1 MFETCQKITKI
12 SLMNQS
18 SVLLLLFLGRDLL
31 ASSKLLKKSVGA
43 SVSSLKASQVLKQIL
58 PKTDTQRLK
67 T

>member
-1 MFETCQKITKI
+1 
-12 SLMNQS
+12 MNQS

-31 ASSKLLKKSVGA
+31 ASSKLLKKSLGA
-43 SVSSLKASQVLKQIL
+43 SVSSLKASQVLKQIP

>member
-12 SLMNQS
+12 SLINQS

-31 ASSKLLKKSVGA
+31 ASSKLLKKSLGA
-43 SVSSLKASQVLKQIL
+43 SVSSLKASQVLKQIP

>member
-31 ASSKLLKKSVGA
+31 ASSKLLKKSLGA
-43 SVSSLKASQVLKQIL
+43 SVLSLKASQVLKQIP
-58 PKTDTQRLK
+58 PKTDT
-67 T
+67 